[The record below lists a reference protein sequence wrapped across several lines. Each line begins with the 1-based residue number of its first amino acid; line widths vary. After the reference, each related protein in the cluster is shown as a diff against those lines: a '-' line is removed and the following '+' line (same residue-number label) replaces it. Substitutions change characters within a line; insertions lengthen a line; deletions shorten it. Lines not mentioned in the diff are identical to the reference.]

1 MGLFSR
7 FTGLF
12 SRNNN
17 NETSRYKKKATI
29 GKFTIGIS
37 PDNSVGVL
45 IDGNPFLGDVKG
57 LLRDEIAPMV
67 QLNVDSKWN
76 TQQLGKKII
85 DNINEF
91 NELLHEY
98 NEKSDQLRKLLEK
111 KLEGLLFTAKKRGIK
126 ELGWT
131 KPLPNDGDDQGW
143 DDFNDYGAD
152 YGIWFSYWNDRPE
165 MWKGYKFVLGDNN
178 ELNCILAENEYEEL
192 YDDVNLYFNI
202 GDQNVDCL
210 ENLVSMI
217 EMSLTT
223 KQ

>member
-1 MGLFSR
+1 MGMFNKIMGLFFRKRSN
-7 FTGLF
+7 
-12 SRNNN
+12 S
-17 NETSRYKKKATI
+17 TSSYKRKATV
-29 GKFTIGIS
+29 GNYTIGIRS
-37 PDNSVGVL
+37 DKSVEVL
-45 IDGNPFLGDVKG
+45 VDGKPFTGNVKG
-57 LLRDEIAPMV
+57 LLRDEIAPMM
-67 QLNVDSKWN
+67 QLDIDPEWN

-91 NELLHEY
+91 NETIQKY
-98 NEKSDQLRKLLEK
+98 DEKSDQLRKMLEK
-111 KLEGLLFTAKKRGIK
+111 RLEGLLQTAKKRGIK

-143 DDFNDYGAD
+143 DIFNDYGAE

-165 MWKGYKFVLGDNN
+165 MWKGYTFVLENN

-192 YDDVNLYFNI
+192 CDDVNLYFSIYNQNI
-202 GDQNVDCL
+202 DCL
-210 ENLVSMI
+210 ESLVSMI